1 MAGARPKPA
10 SVDDYIAAFAPDV
23 QAVLQR
29 VRATVRAAEPFAG
42 EKGNLRFPS
51 ADGIPYELIAAL
63 AALRARQD
71 RERHARLRKRAAG
84 SI

>member
-1 MAGARPKPA
+1 MQ
-10 SVDDYIAAFAPDV
+10 V
-23 QAVLQR
+23 VLQR
-29 VRATVRAAEPFAG
+29 VRAAEPFAG

-71 RERHARLRKRAAG
+71 RERHARPRKQATG